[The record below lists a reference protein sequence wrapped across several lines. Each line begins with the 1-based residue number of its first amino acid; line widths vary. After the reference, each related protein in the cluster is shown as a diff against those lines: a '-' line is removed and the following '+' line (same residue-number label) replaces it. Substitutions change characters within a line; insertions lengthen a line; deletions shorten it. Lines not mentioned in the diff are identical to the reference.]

1 MNSIPLKYHVL
12 KTQTEVRGFS
22 NSSMVEMYHGS
33 DGEYYSADE
42 LHRQY
47 ESERWKFC
55 MGDTGDG
62 REVVQTETGDLL
74 TLTPLRGGTL
84 GVAPDAT
91 ADDADDAPREDDT
104 PSVSYVPP
112 AGHCRDCG
120 EPLTVEPCP
129 NCEARKR
136 LDD

>member
-1 MNSIPLKYHVL
+1 
-12 KTQTEVRGFS
+12 
-22 NSSMVEMYHGS
+22 MYHGS
-33 DGEYYSADE
+33 DGEYYSTTE

-47 ESERWKFC
+47 DSGRWKFC
-55 MGDTGDG
+55 MGDSNDG
-62 REVVQTETGDLL
+62 REVVQTETGELL
-74 TLTPLRGGTL
+74 TLTPLRGGTI
-84 GVAPDAT
+84 GIA
-91 ADDADDAPREDDT
+91 DADDAPGVAGRNDRDADT
-104 PSVSYVPP
+104 AGGTSAPAVSYVPP

>member
-1 MNSIPLKYHVL
+1 
-12 KTQTEVRGFS
+12 
-22 NSSMVEMYHGS
+22 MYHGS
-33 DGEYYSADE
+33 DGEYYSATE

-47 ESERWKFC
+47 ESGRWKFC
-55 MGDTGDG
+55 MGDSNDG

-74 TLTPLRGGTL
+74 TLTPLRGGTI
-84 GVAPDAT
+84 GFGA
-91 ADDADDAPREDDT
+91 DADVDAAGTNDSDGDSSHGAGAPA
-104 PSVSYVPP
+104 VSYVPP

>member
-1 MNSIPLKYHVL
+1 MP
-12 KTQTEVRGFS
+12 
-22 NSSMVEMYHGS
+22 SMVEMYHGS
-33 DGEYYSADE
+33 DGEYYAADE

-47 ESERWKFC
+47 ESGRWKFC
-55 MGDTGDG
+55 MGDSNDG

-84 GVAPDAT
+84 GVDL
-91 ADDADDAPREDDT
+91 DDT
-104 PSVSYVPP
+104 EDTSDGDTSRGGGASAISYVPP

-136 LDD
+136 LDE

>member
-1 MNSIPLKYHVL
+1 
-12 KTQTEVRGFS
+12 
-22 NSSMVEMYHGS
+22 MYHGS
-33 DGEYYSADE
+33 DGEYYSAVE

-47 ESERWKFC
+47 DSGRWKFC
-55 MGDTGDG
+55 MRDSNDG
-62 REVVQTETGDLL
+62 REVVQTETGELL
-74 TLTPLRGGTL
+74 TLTPLRGGTIG
-84 GVAPDAT
+84 GVGFDA
-91 ADDADDAPREDDT
+91 ADDAPSAAGRNDSDADAAGGT
-104 PSVSYVPP
+104 GAPAVSYVPP

>member
-1 MNSIPLKYHVL
+1 
-12 KTQTEVRGFS
+12 
-22 NSSMVEMYHGS
+22 
-33 DGEYYSADE
+33 
-42 LHRQY
+42 
-47 ESERWKFC
+47 
-55 MGDTGDG
+55 MGDSADG

-84 GVAPDAT
+84 GIETGAGT
-91 ADDADDAPREDDT
+91 AGAVGANDSDADAGDASGEADAPA
-104 PSVSYVPP
+104 VSYVPP

-129 NCEARKR
+129 NCEARRR

>member
-1 MNSIPLKYHVL
+1 
-12 KTQTEVRGFS
+12 
-22 NSSMVEMYHGS
+22 MVEMYHGS

-55 MGDTGDG
+55 MGDTANG

-84 GVAPDAT
+84 GIVRDA
-91 ADDADDAPREDDT
+91 ADDPADGGAADPT
-104 PSVSYVPP
+104 PEGTDSSALSYVPP

-129 NCEARKR
+129 NCESRKR
-136 LDD
+136 LDDR

>member
-1 MNSIPLKYHVL
+1 
-12 KTQTEVRGFS
+12 
-22 NSSMVEMYHGS
+22 
-33 DGEYYSADE
+33 
-42 LHRQY
+42 
-47 ESERWKFC
+47 
-55 MGDTGDG
+55 MGDTSDG

-74 TLTPLRGGTL
+74 TLTPLRGGTI
-84 GVAPDAT
+84 GVECDADAT
-91 ADDADDAPREDDT
+91 AAGTNDPDGDSSRGTGVPA
-104 PSVSYVPP
+104 VSYVPP

>member
-1 MNSIPLKYHVL
+1 
-12 KTQTEVRGFS
+12 
-22 NSSMVEMYHGS
+22 MYHGS
-33 DGEYYSADE
+33 DGEYYSAVE

-47 ESERWKFC
+47 ESGRWKFC
-55 MGDTGDG
+55 MGDSDDG

-84 GVAPDAT
+84 GVEADTAGAAGASDSDTDAG
-91 ADDADDAPREDDT
+91 DASGGTDAPA
-104 PSVSYVPP
+104 VSYVPP

-120 EPLTVEPCP
+120 EPLRVEPCP
-129 NCEARKR
+129 NCEARRR

>member
-1 MNSIPLKYHVL
+1 
-12 KTQTEVRGFS
+12 
-22 NSSMVEMYHGS
+22 MYHGS
-33 DGEYYSADE
+33 DGEYYSEDE

-47 ESERWKFC
+47 ASGRWKFC
-55 MGDTGDG
+55 MGDTENG
-62 REVVQTETGDLL
+62 REVVQVETGDLL

-84 GVAPDAT
+84 GVVPDSESDDS
-91 ADDADDAPREDDT
+91 ADGDAADPSRGGADA
-104 PSVSYVPP
+104 SAVSYVPS

-136 LDD
+136 LDDR